1 MTTQTSVQ
9 PFYLSPAARTAD
21 LVIHLVGLAF
31 AIVGGT
37 ILIALSAAST
47 PGRVVAIAVY
57 AAGMVAMLS
66 FSLAY
71 NFSDEPHRPML
82 RRLDHS
88 GIFVMIAGSYTPF
101 TTYVLTGAWAWGM
114 TIAVWSIAALGI
126 LGKIFVP
133 HLPERAWIAL
143 YLAMGWVVVI
153 ALQPIVAG
161 LAGPALLLLVLGGLL
176 YSVGVI
182 FHVNDHRLAF
192 GKPLWHGH
200 VVAAAGLHWAAI
212 LIGTVLPMTQ

>member
-1 MTTQTSVQ
+1 MTTQSDR
-9 PFYLSPAARTAD
+9 PFYPTPAARMAD

-37 ILIALSAAST
+37 ILIALSTANT
-47 PGRVVAIAVY
+47 PGRIVAIAVY

-66 FSLAY
+66 FSLVY
-71 NFSDEPHRPML
+71 NFSGERHRPFW

-114 TIAVWSIAALGI
+114 TIAIWSIALLGI
-126 LGKIFVP
+126 LGKIVVP

-161 LAGPALLLLVLGGLL
+161 LASPALVLLVLGGLT
-176 YSVGVI
+176 YSIGVF
-182 FHVNDHRLAF
+182 FHVNDQRIAF

-212 LIGTVLPMTQ
+212 LIGTVLPMAS

>member
-1 MTTQTSVQ
+1 MMTRITAS
-9 PFYLSPAARTAD
+9 SPYPSAAARRAD

-37 ILIALSAAST
+37 ILVALSAADA

-71 NFSDEPHRPML
+71 NFSSERRRPLL
-82 RRLDHS
+82 RRLDHV

-101 TTYVLTGAWAWGM
+101 TTVVLTGAWAWGM
-114 TIAVWSIAALGI
+114 TIAIWSIAALGI

-133 HLPERAWIAL
+133 QLPERMWIAL

-153 ALQPIVAG
+153 AVEPIVAG
-161 LAGPALLLLVLGGLL
+161 LAWPALLLLVLGGLI
-176 YSVGVI
+176 YSIGI
-182 FHVNDHRLAF
+182 FFHVNDHRLTF
-192 GKPLWHGH
+192 GKSLWHGH
-200 VVAAAGLHWAAI
+200 VVAAAGLHWVAI
-212 LIGTVLPMTQ
+212 LIGTVLPVAQ

>member
-1 MTTQTSVQ
+1 MTQINAR
-9 PFYLSPAARTAD
+9 PFYPTPAARKAD

-37 ILIALSAAST
+37 ILIALSTANA
-47 PGRVVAIAVY
+47 PGRVAGIAIY
-57 AAGMVAMLS
+57 AAGVVAMLS

-71 NFSDEPHRPML
+71 NFSSERHRPFL
-82 RRLDHS
+82 RRLDHA
-88 GIFVMIAGSYTPF
+88 GIFLMIAGSYTPF

-114 TIAVWSIAALGI
+114 TIAVWSIAAIGI
-126 LGKIFVP
+126 FGKIIVLR
-133 HLPERAWIAL
+133 LPEWAWIAL
-143 YLAMGWVVVI
+143 YLAMGWVVVV
-153 ALQPIVAG
+153 AVQPIVAG
-161 LAGPALLLLVLGGLL
+161 LASPALALLVLGGLL
-176 YSVGVI
+176 YSIGI
-182 FHVNDHRLAF
+182 FFHVNDQRIAF

>member
-1 MTTQTSVQ
+1 MMTRIS
-9 PFYLSPAARTAD
+9 PSSPYPSPAARRAD

-37 ILIALSAAST
+37 ILIGLSAANA
-47 PGRVVAIAVY
+47 PGRVAAIAVY

-71 NFSDEPHRPML
+71 NFSNERRRPLL
-82 RRLDHS
+82 RRFDHA

-101 TTYVLTGAWAWGM
+101 TTVVLTGAWAWGM
-114 TIAVWSIAALGI
+114 TIAVWTIAAFGI

-133 HLPERAWIAL
+133 HLPEWAWITL
-143 YLAMGWVVVI
+143 YLAMGWVVVV
-153 ALQPIVAG
+153 AVQPIVAG
-161 LAGPALLLLVLGGLL
+161 LAAPALLLLVLGGLI
-176 YSVGVI
+176 YSIGI
-182 FHVNDHRLAF
+182 FFHVNDHRITF
-192 GKPLWHGH
+192 GKSLWHGH

-212 LIGTVLPMTQ
+212 LIGTVLPMAR